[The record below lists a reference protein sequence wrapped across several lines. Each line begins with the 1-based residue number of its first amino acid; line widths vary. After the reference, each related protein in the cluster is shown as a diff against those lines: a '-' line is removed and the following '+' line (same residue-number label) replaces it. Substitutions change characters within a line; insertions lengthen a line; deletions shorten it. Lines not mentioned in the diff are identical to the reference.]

1 MISQIRIRRFKCFD
15 DLTVPFANITVLAG
29 NNGTGKSTVLQALLL
44 LRQAHV
50 SGSLISKRIPLN
62 GDLVKIGTARD
73 ALSVRSQ
80 EDTVV
85 FSIVFSQKPRTTY
98 EWTLEYDKNASQ
110 EHFMKCHSS
119 HPTTVPGWG
128 PFAPRLAYLMAERW
142 GPRLTYPMS
151 ELPRRSMNVGTSGEY
166 TAHCLAEFG
175 KDPIA
180 NTALVLVTEDDVRN
194 LSLENQTQLWMRKLI
209 PDIAFNVESIVKADR
224 MRLEARFFTETSQYL
239 RPTNMGFGIS
249 YSLPIVVGA
258 LMAESNSLMIVE
270 NPEAHLH
277 PAAQS
282 QIGQFLARAA
292 SSGCQIILETHS
304 DHVLNGIRVAVKDR
318 VIAKDAVSILFFA
331 RGVRYEGNVASR
343 PRVYD
348 DGGIDNWPTGFFDQ
362 LEKDLEKLI

>member
-1 MISQIRIRRFKCFD
+1 MISEIRIERFKCFE
-15 DLTVPFANITVLAG
+15 DLTVPFGNITVLAG
-29 NNGTGKSTVLQALLL
+29 NNGTGKSTILQALLL
-44 LRQAHV
+44 LRQAFI
-50 SGSLISKRIPLN
+50 SGSLKNKRVSLN

-80 EDTVV
+80 EDT
-85 FSIVFSQKPRTTY
+85 IVFSFVFNEEPNERY
-98 EWTLEYDKNASQ
+98 IWTLEYEKDASHQ
-110 EHFMKCHSS
+110 HSMKCNSNHKSI
-119 HPTTVPGWG
+119 PPLG

-151 ELPRRSMNVGTSGEY
+151 ELPRDSMNVGASGEY

-175 KDPIA
+175 KDPITNSSLA
-180 NTALVLVTEDDVRN
+180 LVTEEGVKN

-224 MRLEARFFTETSQYL
+224 VRLEARFFNETMEYL

-258 LMAESNSLMIVE
+258 LMAESNTLLIVE

-282 QIGQFLARAA
+282 EIGRFLAQTA
-292 SSGCQIILETHS
+292 SLGCQIILETHS
-304 DHVLNGIRVAVKDR
+304 DHILNGIRIAVKDG
-318 VIAKDAVSILFFA
+318 IIGKDVVNILFIV
-331 RGVRYEGNVASR
+331 RGVKSEGNVMIK
-343 PRVYD
+343 PKIYE
-348 DGGIDNWPTGFFDQ
+348 DGGIENWPPGFFDQ
-362 LEKDLEKLI
+362 FEKDLEKLI